1 VSREEFLQDTITTRR
16 LTQIGTVV
24 YLVVRPSPTLAYSTL
39 WRPNGR
45 GLQST
50 PLKRSKDPL
59 EYHSVLLCLLYP
71 ACEESPQ
78 LGASRPYNLMF
89 TKKHGS
95 KAGMSNAHK
104 TQNQS
109 TNTHTSQTRAHNTT
123 QRVLYSNGALVVI
136 TKNRMRGIGVLV
148 LRNA

>member
-1 VSREEFLQDTITTRR
+1 VAREEFLQDTITTRR
-16 LTQIGTVV
+16 STQIGTQV
-24 YLVVRPSPTLAYSTL
+24 YPVVRPSPTLAYSTL

-59 EYHSVLLCLLYP
+59 EYHGVLLCLLYP

-109 TNTHTSQTRAHNTT
+109 TNTHTSHNSSS
-123 QRVLYSNGALVVI
+123 QHNPRSSLLKWSSSCYHKESNAWNWSLGA
-136 TKNRMRGIGVLV
+136 
-148 LRNA
+148 

>member
-1 VSREEFLQDTITTRR
+1 VAREEFLQDTITTRR
-16 LTQIGTVV
+16 STQIGTMV
-24 YLVVRPSPTLAYSTL
+24 YPVVRPSPTLVYSTL

-59 EYHSVLLCLLYP
+59 EHHGVLLCLLYP

-109 TNTHTSQTRAHNTT
+109 TNTHTSHNSSS
-123 QRVLYSNGALVVI
+123 QHNPKSFLLKWSSSCYHKESNARNWSLGA
-136 TKNRMRGIGVLV
+136 
-148 LRNA
+148 